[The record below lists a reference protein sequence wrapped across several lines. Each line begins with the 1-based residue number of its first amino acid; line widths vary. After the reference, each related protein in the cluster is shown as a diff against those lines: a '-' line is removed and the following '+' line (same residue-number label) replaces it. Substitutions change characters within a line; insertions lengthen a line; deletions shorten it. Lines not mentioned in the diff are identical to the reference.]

1 MIQCHGNRENLVFMC
16 TEDYVWENKEIPSS
30 EAGLVMLLALGSGGL
45 VGRKHHL
52 GYIILTASA
61 FLFIAARGSDLAL
74 CAALS

>member
-30 EAGLVMLLALGSGGL
+30 EAGLVMLLAPVCGGL
-45 VGRKHHL
+45 VGRKRNL
-52 GYIILTASA
+52 GYVILTASS
-61 FLFIAARGSDLAL
+61 FLFIAACESDLAL